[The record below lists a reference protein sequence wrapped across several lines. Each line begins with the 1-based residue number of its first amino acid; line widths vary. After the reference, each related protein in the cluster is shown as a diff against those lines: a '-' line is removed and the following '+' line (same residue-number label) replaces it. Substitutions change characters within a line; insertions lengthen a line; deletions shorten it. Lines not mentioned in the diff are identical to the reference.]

1 MAFIGFRLL
10 GFIWAAGWKRARS
23 RICRFPSLVLIIAL
37 VETIAVS
44 FSFEYGIDAKVRKTE
59 DRMMEKIDV
68 ILSGKINNYAQWF
81 T

>member
-1 MAFIGFRLL
+1 M
-10 GFIWAAGWKRARS
+10 
-23 RICRFPSLVLIIAL
+23 VLIIAL

-59 DRMMEKIDV
+59 DWMMEKIDV